1 MSDILYEKSGLTACI
16 TINRPEQRNG
26 ITGPMLTQLADA
38 LERAETDPEVRAV
51 VLTGAGSM
59 FCSGIDFGGTAQ
71 DAAHAEGALA
81 LDFDLQHFPP
91 AWLHRMET
99 PSICALNGGAAGF
112 GMDLALGCDIR
123 IAAENARMASGY
135 VTTGVGPPESAGT
148 WLLPRIVGRSVA
160 AEILLTGR
168 KLDAETLLRLGL
180 VSQLVPADRLTEQ
193 AQSLADEI
201 AANAPLSVRATKRML
216 RFAENEPFE
225 AHSQRCFTTT
235 LHLLRTEDCQEGIQ
249 AFMER
254 RTPSFQ
260 GR

>member
-1 MSDILYEKSGLTACI
+1 
-16 TINRPEQRNG
+16 
-26 ITGPMLTQLADA
+26 
-38 LERAETDPEVRAV
+38 
-51 VLTGAGSM
+51 
-59 FCSGIDFGGTAQ
+59 
-71 DAAHAEGALA
+71 
-81 LDFDLQHFPP
+81 
-91 AWLHRMET
+91 
-99 PSICALNGGAAGF
+99 
-112 GMDLALGCDIR
+112 
-123 IAAENARMASGY
+123 MASGY